1 MTIIRAV
8 YTGSVLPS
16 SVRYG
21 TLAGF
26 PGMAVCWFRLA
37 GDVQIYP
44 LFAKGMAAIALRRY
58 VQVISQYGRDGELK
72 VSVEVELIGAD
83 YLTMALAA
91 KIHWHVFGS
100 LRDVAEDKIRIDK
113 RHLFDNVGLPP
124 DWPRAELAIS
134 RQAEGGVAVCPPKTP
149 GHVP

>member
-8 YTGSVLPS
+8 YTGNVLPD

-21 TLAGF
+21 TLEKF

-58 VQVISQYGRDGELK
+58 VRVIGQYGKDNELK

-83 YLTMALAA
+83 YLTMAFAS

-100 LRDVAEDKIRIDK
+100 LRDVAEDKIKADK
-113 RHLFDNVGLPP
+113 RYLFDNVGLPP
-124 DWPRAELAIS
+124 DWPRAELVIS
-134 RQAEGGVAVCPPKTP
+134 RQGDEG
-149 GHVP
+149 